1 MQFCGAEALLKN
13 HPYKRRVCHERDERV
28 RTKTCFFSGITS
40 SEIPVNKNDAR
51 LYDVIGMGRCY
62 ADGRVFEI
70 VAVDI

>member
-1 MQFCGAEALLKN
+1 MRRDLNSIPINVGGVSYATVSTHEDLLLL
-13 HPYKRRVCHERDERV
+13 RDYIIRNS
-28 RTKTCFFSGITS
+28 RKQ
-40 SEIPVNKNDAR
+40 NDAR